1 MENKTHRTI
10 LKITLGVLVVM
21 LLGMSALVTKG
32 VVLNNGPSLEK
43 NSEGVITTGV
53 AIQVEN
59 GKVETTEDGD
69 ADDENEVQVSSA
81 GALITEAKAK
91 EIALNEI
98 GGVVT
103 DVETE
108 SVNGRN
114 AWGIEVKVNG
124 KEADVFIDMQ
134 TGSVL
139 HIEWDDYEKD
149 DD

>member
-59 GKVETTEDGD
+59 GKVETTEDDD

-139 HIEWDDYEKD
+139 NIEWDDYEKD